1 MIAYRV
7 LETGFCDDDTLI
19 RGAYLKKIKQYPPE
33 KFPEEYKVIR
43 KAYELVETNQKRI
56 EYFLYGNDM
65 EFDFKDYR
73 RLFLKIDKTIKKHK
87 WDTLCKI
94 YQENK

>member
-1 MIAYRV
+1 MIAYRL
-7 LETGFCDDDTLI
+7 LEMEFSDNDSLI
-19 RGAYLKKIKQYPPE
+19 RSAYLKKIKQFPPE
-33 KFPEEYKVIR
+33 RFPEEYKVIR

-65 EFDFKDYR
+65 EFDYEDYR
-73 RLFLKIDKTIKKHK
+73 KLLLRIDKTITKIK
-87 WDTLCKI
+87 WDTVCKM